1 MKMSFG
7 EWLHGFPGDVK
18 PESLYLL
25 GRVSQWTG
33 STPITVH

>member
-18 PESLYLL
+18 PESPHLL
-25 GRVSQWTG
+25 GRVSQRTG
-33 STPITVH
+33 STPITVY